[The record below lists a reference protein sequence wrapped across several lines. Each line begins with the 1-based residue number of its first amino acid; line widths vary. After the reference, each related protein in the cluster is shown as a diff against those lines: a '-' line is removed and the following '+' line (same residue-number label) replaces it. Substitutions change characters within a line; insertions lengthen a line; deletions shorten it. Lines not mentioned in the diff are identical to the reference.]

1 MIFFEVNW
9 RGAPLQDVFSMINEL
24 LSDVLIVDDR
34 GRPHRVDLTL
44 GTKEGGVLVEDIE
57 HYR

>member
-1 MIFFEVNW
+1 VNW